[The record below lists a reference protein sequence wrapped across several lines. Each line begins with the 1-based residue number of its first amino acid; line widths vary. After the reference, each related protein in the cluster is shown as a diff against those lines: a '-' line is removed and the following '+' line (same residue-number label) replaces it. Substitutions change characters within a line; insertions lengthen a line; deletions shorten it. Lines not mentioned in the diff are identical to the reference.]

1 MWVEVFLL
9 LFSLLSVWNY
19 IKVKGYIK
27 EYPHWLLVSVN
38 IRPNVLTKS
47 PHHHVYSHYLS
58 NSIFSISPFY
68 NALSSDVLV
77 TCRESSSPLNMC
89 RISPPQLYHP
99 VFHYTLPLHSHTLD
113 PLHSALLF
121 LFCGM
126 CYFLTSVWLTCLLSV
141 LSPLSRM

>member
-1 MWVEVFLL
+1 MEENINNQLMWVEVFLL

-58 NSIFSISPFY
+58 DSIFSISPFY

-77 TCRESSSPLNMC
+77 TCRKSSSPLNLC

-99 VFHYTLPLHSHTLD
+99 VFHYTLPCSGH
-113 PLHSALLF
+113 
-121 LFCGM
+121 
-126 CYFLTSVWLTCLLSV
+126 FLTLWCWNEKYYTWLWRT
-141 LSPLSRM
+141 SPFQVSH